1 MSCEHKTVFPF
12 YSPPSPKLLA
22 FPARLLKKLLKEKI
36 LSPLR
41 IIYCWA
47 KNNTETFQPV
57 WLFPKVTNI
66 SAQGFVMDTC
76 LRHSIRFASFWTN
89 FITKGFASLLLL
101 ASSSSFPKWGPIL
114 ISKEN
119 RSSSGEFQRGMAE
132 TRTQRNWNSG
142 SWSGETGD
150 FAGLRSKGLC
160 QR

>member
-1 MSCEHKTVFPF
+1 MWTQNCVPLLFP
-12 YSPPSPKLLA
+12 SKSQTPGLPSSAVKEITQ
-22 FPARLLKKLLKEKI
+22 EKI

-76 LRHSIRFASFWTN
+76 LRHSIRFASFWIN
-89 FITKGFASLLLL
+89 FIMKGFASLHLL

-119 RSSSGEFQRGMAE
+119 CSSLGEFQRSMAE

-142 SWSGETGD
+142 SWSGETAD
-150 FAGLRSKGLC
+150 FAGSRSKELC
-160 QR
+160 